1 MKTTTKIIA
10 LTMAIASLT
19 AVPVVFAHQGM
30 GMGQGMQQGQ
40 GMGPGMMGHGPAMGP
55 GMGMGRMAGGD
66 PAQHAT
72 RMAEFKTA
80 LKITAEQ
87 EPAWTKFEATMRQQ
101 AEARQA
107 LRTTMQA
114 QMKDGK
120 MPADMSAQREAMQKL
135 RAERDAARTELFAML
150 TPEQK
155 ALADRQGQGR
165 HGRHGHRMAMQAPAK

>member
-10 LTMAIASLT
+10 ITMAIGALV
-19 AVPVVFAHQGM
+19 AVPAAFAHQGM
-30 GMGQGMQQGQ
+30 GMGMGMQPGQ

-72 RMAEFKTA
+72 RMAEFKAA

-87 EPAWTKFEATMRQQ
+87 EPAWSKFEATMRQQ
-101 AEARQA
+101 AEARQT
-107 LRTTMQA
+107 LRATMQA

-120 MPADMSAQREAMQKL
+120 APADMSAQRETMQKL
-135 RAERDAARTELFAML
+135 HAERDAARAELFAVL

-155 ALADRQGQGR
+155 ALADRAPQGR
-165 HGRHGHRMAMQAPAK
+165 HGRHGHPMAMQAPAK

>member
-10 LTMAIASLT
+10 ITMAIGALV
-19 AVPVVFAHQGM
+19 AAPAVFAHQGM

-55 GMGMGRMAGGD
+55 GMGMGRMAGVD

-72 RMAEFKTA
+72 RMAEFKAA

-87 EPAWTKFEATMRQQ
+87 EPAWSKFEATMRQQ
-101 AEARQA
+101 AEARQ
-107 LRTTMQA
+107 
-114 QMKDGK
+114 
-120 MPADMSAQREAMQKL
+120 RETMQKL
-135 RAERDAARTELFAML
+135 HAERDAARAELFAVL

-155 ALADRQGQGR
+155 ALADRAPQGR
-165 HGRHGHRMAMQAPAK
+165 HGRHGHHMAMQAPAK

>member
-10 LTMAIASLT
+10 ITMAIASLAAAP
-19 AVPVVFAHQGM
+19 AVLAHQGM
-30 GMGQGMQQGQ
+30 GMGMGMQQGQ
-40 GMGPGMMGHGPAMGP
+40 GQGMGAGMMGHGR
-55 GMGMGRMAGGD
+55 GMSPGMGRMQGGD
-66 PAQHAT
+66 PAMAAT
-72 RMAEFKTA
+72 RLAEFKAT
-80 LKITAEQ
+80 LKITAAQ
-87 EPAWTKFEATMRQQ
+87 EPAWSKFEATMRQQ

-107 LRTTMQA
+107 MRTTMQA

-120 MPADMSAQREAMQKL
+120 APADMSAQRDAMQKL
-135 RAERDAARTELFAML
+135 RAERDAARTELFAVL

>member
-10 LTMAIASLT
+10 ITMAIASLA
-19 AVPVVFAHQGM
+19 AVPAVFAHQGMGM

-55 GMGMGRMAGGD
+55 GMSRMAGGD

-80 LKITAEQ
+80 LKITAAQ
-87 EPAWTKFEATMRQQ
+87 EPAWLKFEATMRQQ

-114 QMKDGK
+114 QLKDGK
-120 MPADMSAQREAMQKL
+120 APADMSAQREAMQKL
-135 RAERDAARTELFAML
+135 HTERDAARAELYAVL

-155 ALADRQGQGR
+155 ALADRAPQGR
-165 HGRHGHRMAMQAPAK
+165 HRRHGHHMAMQAPAK